1 MRERSSAAL
10 LMLRPALVVLLVT
23 ADPFLI
29 GLALP
34 DVMNGLGVRAEQLNR
49 GTAVLSVY
57 LVGAAVGVWTTGRT
71 RVHLGGWWPAPT
83 LLGFALA
90 SAVAGSVHRLA
101 PFLVARGLQGLAAGA
116 LVPVVWRAVDDARR
130 ALVALA
136 ACAVPALG
144 PLLGIFLLSAWSW
157 RAVCWTEAILALALA
172 WRWWHTRGVS
182 EAAGADIGR
191 PNRQVIAA
199 GAVAG
204 LAATGLAALV
214 VYVPLFTRTTRDP
227 HSASEAGAISLRGL
241 FGFAVVAVAV
251 LMLRPTATR
260 RLIVVGLLLAV
271 GGLCGLSFWNGTTLR
286 GIGCWFELIAVGAG
300 LGLVCL
306 PLAAWCGGA
315 ARAAGAAL
323 LGAGLGLAALTADGL
338 IVFHDRMRHVLDPE
352 DLCPTAPA
360 QCAEYE
366 HAAREAVLDQL
377 RAVFVGAA
385 LCVAAAAVIAAL
397 LLRAPR
403 RVPA

>member
-1 MRERSSAAL
+1 
-10 LMLRPALVVLLVT
+10 
-23 ADPFLI
+23 
-29 GLALP
+29 
-34 DVMNGLGVRAEQLNR
+34 
-49 GTAVLSVY
+49 VLSVY
-57 LVGAAVGVWTTGRT
+57 LMGAAVGVWATGRT
-71 RVHLGGWWPAPT
+71 RVHVGGWWPAPT

-90 SAVAGSVHRLA
+90 SALAGSGSRLG

-116 LVPVVWRAVDDARR
+116 AVPVVWRAVDDARR
-130 ALVALA
+130 ALVAVA
-136 ACAVPALG
+136 ACAVPAVA
-144 PLLGIFLLSAWSW
+144 PVLGIFLLSAWSW
-157 RAVCWTEAILALALA
+157 RAVCWAEAVLALALA

-182 EAAGADIGR
+182 EAAGPDIGR
-191 PNRQVIAA
+191 PDRRVVAA

-204 LAATGLAALV
+204 LAAAGLAAVV

-227 HSASEAGAISLRGL
+227 HSASEAAAISLRGL
-241 FGFAVVAVAV
+241 VVFAAVAVAV
-251 LMLRPTATR
+251 LVLRPAATR
-260 RLIVVGLLLAV
+260 RLIVAGLLLALA
-271 GGLCGLSFWNGTTLR
+271 GLAGMSFWNGTTLR
-286 GIGCWFELIAVGAG
+286 GLGCWFELIAVGTG
-300 LGLVCL
+300 LGAICW
-306 PLAAWCGGA
+306 PLAACCGGA

-323 LGAGLGLAALTADGL
+323 LGAGLGLAALTAEGL

-385 LCVAAAAVIAAL
+385 LCVAVAGAVALL